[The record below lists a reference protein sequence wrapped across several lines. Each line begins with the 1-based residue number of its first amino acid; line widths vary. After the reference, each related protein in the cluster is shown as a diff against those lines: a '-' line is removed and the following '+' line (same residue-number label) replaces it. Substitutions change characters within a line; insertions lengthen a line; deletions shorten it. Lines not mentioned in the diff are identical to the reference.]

1 MTKKI
6 IVKKKLCWFHEAVSF
21 NFHKLCIRSAIQN
34 ILVVGTS
41 SSFLLDKELLN
52 NKLYYQHFPNRC
64 VTLPFQDSWR
74 DLTRAFASGRSL
86 LSLSGRL
93 QVSGVTYVHIILFY
107 PVPSYLRRSYPFIAI
122 FLRDRQQKHL
132 PVQLPA
138 SKILKHL
145 HSKIIV
151 CFCLLF

>member
-52 NKLYYQHFPNRC
+52 NELYYQHFPHLC
-64 VTLPFQDSWR
+64 VTLSFQDSWR

-93 QVSGVTYVHIILFY
+93 QVSGVTYVHIILL
-107 PVPSYLRRSYPFIAI
+107 PCPFKSA
-122 FLRDRQQKHL
+122 
-132 PVQLPA
+132 
-138 SKILKHL
+138 KILSFYCHFSQRSLAETLACAASCIKDPEA
-145 HSKIIV
+145 SAQ
-151 CFCLLF
+151 